1 MATGFFLNSLE
12 ELRRTGIRGIVRRM
26 TSMQTG
32 FIAVTFLGPVALY
45 LLSRKVRSP
54 KLAQGISAT
63 LAACLFGAYG
73 MNLHWMHQK
82 EFLELPYALPMQ
94 LCDWAA
100 IATLF
105 ALFRRNAMAFELA
118 YFWGISGTLQAL
130 FTPAINIDP
139 GVRTWCFFIIHSAI
153 PASVFWLMFE
163 FGMRPRKGGMWK
175 VLLWSEVYLVCAL
188 LANSVWNDA
197 NFGFLHHRPAQKTM
211 LDLFPD
217 PHWLYVLCINAT
229 AVVFFLI
236 LDVPWYLRERLRGTR
251 DA

>member
-12 ELRRTGIRGIVRRM
+12 ELHPAQIRGIVRPM

-32 FIAVTFLGPVALY
+32 FIAVTFLGPAALY
-45 LLSRKVRSP
+45 FLSRKVRSP
-54 KLAQGISAT
+54 KLAQGISAAF
-63 LAACLFGAYG
+63 AASLLGTYV
-73 MNLHWMHQK
+73 LYLRWMHQN
-82 EFLELPYALPMQ
+82 EILELPYALPMH

-100 IATLF
+100 IASVI
-105 ALFRRNAMAFELA
+105 ALIRRNAMAFELA

-130 FTPAINIDP
+130 FTPAINMEP
-139 GVRTWCFFIIHSAI
+139 GVRTWIFFIIHSAI

-175 VLLWSEVYLVCAL
+175 VLVWSEVYLVCAL
-188 LANSVWNDA
+188 IVNWMWSDA
-197 NFGFLHHRPAQKTM
+197 NFGFLHHRPAQKTL

-236 LDVPWYLRERLRGTR
+236 LDLPWYLRERLRGTR